1 MSLYNK
7 YFFHNL
13 TEKYITIFG
22 SLFDEIEIKSKNGKS
37 KTIMSVVPLIYS
49 NRDKYVQRYLND
61 ENQEMTNA
69 HIAKLPMIAYSLT
82 DMQYNPE
89 RNLARQ
95 RKIHINNDTGSHKVY
110 TPVPYTLTFTVEII
124 SKTQNEL
131 FQIIEQILP
140 AFQPEI
146 TLVAKIIG
154 NELVN
159 IPITY
164 DGIFLSDSYDGDIG
178 SRRVIS
184 ATLNFNMQ
192 VYYFAPIPDKSNI
205 IFNIDV
211 QLLDGENTNIEHK
224 IIDIADNAPDDII
237 DLFKNKYLG
246 SNVASSLDDD
256 TISQK
261 YEELKQK
268 YKEKT

>member
-37 KTIMSVVPLIYS
+37 KTIMSIVPLIYS
-49 NRDKYVQRYLND
+49 NRDKYIQRLLND
-61 ENQEMTNA
+61 ENQEMTNT

-82 DMQYNPE
+82 DIHHNPE

-95 RKIHINNDTGSHKVY
+95 RKILINTDKASHRVY

-124 SKTQNEL
+124 AKTQNEL

-146 TLVAKIIG
+146 TLVARVIG
-154 NELVN
+154 NETIN

-178 SRRVIS
+178 NRRIIS

-192 VYYFAPIPDKSNI
+192 VYYFAPIPDKSNL
-205 IFNIDV
+205 IFSVDI
-211 QLLDGENTNIEHK
+211 QLLDSENQDIEHK
-224 IIDIADNAPDDII
+224 IIDIADNAPDNII
-237 DLFKNKYLG
+237 DLFKDKYLG
-246 SNVASSLDDD
+246 SNVANSLDEQ
-256 TISQK
+256 TILQK
-261 YEELKQK
+261 FEELKQS
-268 YKEKT
+268 

>member
-37 KTIMSVVPLIYS
+37 KSIMSVVPLIYS
-49 NRDKYVQRYLND
+49 NRDKYVQRLLND
-61 ENQEMTNA
+61 ENQEMTNT

-82 DMQYNPE
+82 DLHYNPE

-95 RKIHINNDTGSHKVY
+95 QKIRINTDNATHKIF

-146 TLVAKIIG
+146 TIVARIIG
-154 NELVN
+154 NEVVN

-178 SRRVIS
+178 TRRIIS

-192 VYYFAPIPDKSNI
+192 VYYFSPIPDKSNL
-205 IFNIDV
+205 IFNVDV
-211 QLLDGENTNIEHK
+211 QLLDDTENQHIEYK
-224 IIDIADNAPDDII
+224 IIDIGDNAPDNII
-237 DLFKNKYLG
+237 DIFKDKYLG
-246 SNVASSLDDD
+246 SNIASALDDE
-256 TISQK
+256 TILQK
-261 YEELKQK
+261 YEELKTK
-268 YKEKT
+268 YKK